1 MFKEYPKWIDSAKL
15 GKRVIVATVEEEAA
29 HGVQVVEQS
38 TETAPIAAA
47 EKSDADERAELL
59 AQAESG
65 GIKVDRRWGIDRLRE
80 AVNGNDS
87 A

>member
-15 GKRVIVATVEEEAA
+15 GKRVIVATAEDEAE
-29 HGVQVVEQS
+29 HGIANVQQS
-38 TETAPIAAA
+38 PETAPIAAA
-47 EKSDADERAELL
+47 EKSDADERTALL

-80 AVNGNDS
+80 AVNGHDS

>member
-15 GKRVIVATVEEEAA
+15 GKRVIVATAEEEAA
-29 HGVQVVEQS
+29 HGVQVVQQS
-38 TETAPIAAA
+38 KETAPIAAA
-47 EKSDADERAELL
+47 EKSDTDERAELL
-59 AQAESG
+59 AQADAG